1 MELKDIIAT
10 LSNSVCIGHI
20 DETLKIA
27 EQLLGDFCEIKRI
40 YGNSLTAFIKGDS
53 DYTIAVEAHTDEIG
67 FIVTAIENGFLK
79 VSTAGGFDIR
89 TLPSH
94 RVIVHGKED
103 VPAVFTSIPPHLSKG
118 EEEFDDIKKLSLDTG
133 LYDTAKDIIRP
144 GDLVT
149 YGQTFSSLKG
159 SRVTGK
165 ALDDRAGVA
174 ALIYL
179 ANMFKDNKPPVNICI
194 LLCNAEELGTRG
206 AKTAAFET
214 SFHEAV
220 AVDVSFAA
228 FPGIAPEECGILGK
242 GAMIGQSPI
251 LSRAVVKALISAA
264 EKDNIPYQLETMGGR
279 TSTDADVI
287 SITKSGIPTGLVSI
301 PLRNMH
307 TDAEVI
313 DVCDVENTARL
324 LYSYIMSGGTHN
336 A

>member
-1 MELKDIIAT
+1 MDIKELIAE

-20 DETLKIA
+20 DETVKLA
-27 EQLLGDFCEIKRI
+27 ERMLGSFCVVKRI
-40 YGNSLTAFIKGDS
+40 YGNCLAAFIKGES
-53 DYTIAVEAHTDEIG
+53 DYTVAVEAHTDEIG
-67 FIVTAIENGFLK
+67 FIVTDVKDGFLK
-79 VSTAGGFDIR
+79 VACAGGFDIR

-94 RVIVHGKED
+94 RVVVHGKED
-103 VPAVFTSIPPHLSKG
+103 ISAVFTSIPPHLTKD
-118 EEEFDDIKKLSLDTG
+118 EKEFDDVGKLSLDTG
-133 LYDTAKDIIRP
+133 LSDASAVISA

-149 YGQTFSSLKG
+149 YAATCQRLQGE
-159 SRVTGK
+159 RMTGK

-179 ANMFKDNKPPVNICI
+179 ADMLKDKRPPVNVLL

-206 AKTAAFET
+206 AKTAAFDCD
-214 SFHEAV
+214 FDEAV

-228 FPGIAPEECGILGK
+228 FPGIAPEECGELSK
-242 GAMIGQSPI
+242 GAMIGQSPV
-251 LSRAVVKALISAA
+251 LSRRVVSALIEAA
-264 EKDNIPYQLETMGGR
+264 KRDSIPYQLETMGGT

-287 SITKSGIPTGLVSI
+287 SVTKQGIPTGLVSI

-313 DVCDVENTARL
+313 DALDVESVARL
-324 LYSYIMSGGTHN
+324 LFSYIMAGGAKN